1 MKYKR
6 ELHDTLWLI
15 ALQGL
20 NYVMP
25 LLVWPYLMVVLGAEK
40 FGYIGFATAVCQYL
54 MIVVDFGFNFTATKE
69 VALHKN
75 DKEALTKIFWT
86 TLYAKGFLLLI
97 CMILLLFLAF
107 CVPAYMP
114 YRWTLLILFGMVVAN
129 TFSFVWLFQGLG
141 EIRQISI
148 VNAIAKLLILP
159 LTFVLVKSSQHY
171 LLAAI
176 LLSVTYLL
184 GMLFSVAL
192 VFIKEFGPS
201 FFMKPVWGDV
211 VGSLKSS
218 FPIFLSGAAINVY
231 VALLVVVLGYYTSP
245 VEVGRYTA
253 AEKLVRSFCYLFFVP
268 MSQAFF
274 PKIAALAQEQVSNV
288 RSLLKW
294 MYFVIGGLMVVLLG
308 VLLFGGG
315 LLGTLLGQDYMGLQG
330 LFGIMSPIPLFVVL
344 GGISGQLVLLAMGDE
359 NDKKHY
365 RNVYLC
371 ASVMA
376 ICMMFLLVPQG
387 KEIGAAC
394 CLCVTE
400 GFVCVALCFYAYKL
414 LRKEKAY

>member
-6 ELHDTLWLI
+6 ELQDTLWLI

-54 MIVVDFGFNFTATKE
+54 MIVVDFGFNFTATKD
-69 VALHKN
+69 VALHKD
-75 DKEALTKIFWT
+75 DKNALTKIFWT

-97 CMILLLFLAF
+97 CMVLLLFLAF

-148 VNAIAKLLILP
+148 VNAIAKILILP
-159 LTFVLVKSSQHY
+159 LTFVLIKDSQQY
-171 LLAAI
+171 LLAAVLLSTTYLFGM
-176 LLSVTYLL
+176 LLSVIW
-184 GMLFSVAL
+184 VH
-192 VFIKEFGPS
+192 IKGFGPS
-201 FFMKPVWGDV
+201 FFMKPIWADV
-211 VGSLKSS
+211 TGSLRSS

-231 VALLVVVLGYYTSP
+231 VALLVVVLGYYASP
-245 VEVGRYTA
+245 IEVGRYTA
-253 AEKLVRSFCYLFFVP
+253 AEKLVRSVCYLFFVP

-274 PKIAALAQEQVSNV
+274 PKIATLAKGQTGDA
-288 RSLLKW
+288 RKLLKLI
-294 MYFVIGGLMVVLLG
+294 YFALGGLMSVLFV

-315 LLGTLLGQDYMGLQG
+315 WIGTLLGRDYMGLHT
-330 LFGIMSPIPLFVVL
+330 LFGIMSPIPLFVAM

-365 RNVYLC
+365 RNVYLY
-371 ASVMA
+371 ASVIA
-376 ICMMFLLVPQG
+376 ICMMFLFVPQG
-387 KEIGAAC
+387 KEAGAAC
-394 CLCVTE
+394 CLCATE
-400 GFVCVALCFYAYKL
+400 GFVCIALCFYAYKL
-414 LRKEKAY
+414 LRKE